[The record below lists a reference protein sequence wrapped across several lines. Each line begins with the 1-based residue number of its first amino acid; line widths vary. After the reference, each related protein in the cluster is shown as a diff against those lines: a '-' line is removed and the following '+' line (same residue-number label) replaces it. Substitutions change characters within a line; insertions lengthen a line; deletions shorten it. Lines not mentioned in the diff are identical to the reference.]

1 MRTNVII
8 VDDFYN
14 NADEVRDFALQ
25 QDFNILGNYPGKRTK
40 SFLWPSV
47 KETIERIINIKV
59 TNWMEDS
66 YSGAFQYVLE
76 KENTWIHTDHHN
88 MWAAVVYLTPDAP
101 HDCGTGLFVHKPTK
115 SIVKN
120 YEGDPY
126 LNPNEFELHDRIG
139 NKYNRIVL
147 YRSDI
152 FHAALGYFGD
162 NITNCRLFQV
172 FFFDTEY

>member
-1 MRTNVII
+1 MRTNII
-8 VDDFYN
+8 VVDDFYN
-14 NADEVRDFALQ
+14 NVDEVRNFALQ
-25 QDFNILGNYPGKRTK
+25 QDYNIVGNFPGKRTK

-47 KETIERIINIKV
+47 KETIEKIINIKV
-59 TNWMEDS
+59 TNWNEDS

-76 KENTWIHTDHHN
+76 KEKTWIHTDHYN

-101 HDCGTGLFVHKPTK
+101 YDCGTGLFIHKPTK

-120 YEGDPY
+120 YQGERD
-126 LNPNEFELHDRIG
+126 LKFDEFELHDKIG
-139 NKYNRIVL
+139 NKYNRIIL

-172 FFFDTEY
+172 FFFDTQY